1 MQQRGAVANSAK
13 GAWGE
18 NSAPFVF
25 RTPLL
30 GSPPS
35 TVCPSPVKRSF
46 RESIS
51 RRTVMLA
58 QWQFISQ
65 QTPLVNQHLTINA
78 GSRANVTDLSSTTTY
93 VQYFRCTCFQIR
105 VQSGW
110 KGPEGCSVKKGAAW
124 SPGHIKTN
132 KQKRKNNKKSTT
144 THLVVPSSSLLIKSN

>member
-78 GSRANVTDLSSTTTY
+78 GSRANVYLRSIFSMY
-93 VQYFRCTCFQIR
+93 MFSNSRSIWLKRSRRLFRKERGSLESWTH
-105 VQSGW
+105 
-110 KGPEGCSVKKGAAW
+110 K
-124 SPGHIKTN
+124 N
-132 KQKRKNNKKSTT
+132 KQTKKKKQQKVNNNTFGSAIKF
-144 THLVVPSSSLLIKSN
+144 SSN